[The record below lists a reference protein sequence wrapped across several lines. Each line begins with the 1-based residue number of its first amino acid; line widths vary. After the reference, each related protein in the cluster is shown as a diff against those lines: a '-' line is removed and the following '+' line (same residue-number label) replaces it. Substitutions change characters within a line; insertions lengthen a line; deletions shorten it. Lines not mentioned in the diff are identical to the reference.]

1 MPSQLNEKIVNEYRD
16 LLANVS
22 SCLVVDYQG
31 ISVEQATAFRRA
43 FRDKQLQVEVVRN
56 ALASLVIKEKG
67 YAELDQ
73 VLSGPVALIF
83 TPQGQS
89 DEATIAAA
97 KTFVEW
103 KKKAGGDKPAIK
115 GALFEGQ
122 VLDSSRA
129 EGPGQDARPRRG
141 AGPARRPDPDR
152 DAGSPSQ
159 VPAAAR
165 SRAPPSRRTSRGLEK
180 EGNTSEPSAPEA
192 NRGAEGNVGG
202 TQGQA

>member
-129 EGPGQDARPRRG
+129 EGLAKMPGRAEVLGQLVGQILGPGRRL
-141 AGPARRPDPDR
+141 A
-152 DAGSPSQ
+152 SQ
-159 VPAAAR
+159 VLAGGGKIAGAVKAYIER
-165 SRAPPSRRTSRGLEK
+165 LEK